1 MSIEKVKMLK
11 TVQAGR
17 ECWEKG
23 TILPIGG
30 ESLHPIILQEIIQRT
45 GTVEVLSYK
54 EDPIKKGSKLKTPL
68 DNNSLL
74 EAQRKEREL
83 NERLNAE
90 RVKAEEAVLMS
101 KKFAKDF
108 QETKEVLEGM
118 SDGELFYAWE
128 EFVFQDEDFLAAR
141 TKFTEDFYDYFLKG
155 YEYYV
160 YGDWNNA
167 KVEFERANVRITA
180 LILILLQEEV
190 AKDKINVKKNEG
202 PCKGLLE
209 YMQQSMFVAPRDWN
223 GFRPASSGGGH

>member
-108 QETKEVLEGM
+108 QETKEVLEGIKM
-118 SDGELFYAWE
+118 ENQSFASRLQKMEKSLEGLKSAFSSFE
-128 EFVFQDEDFLAAR
+128 EK
-141 TKFTEDFYDYFLKG
+141 TKKSLT
-155 YEYYV
+155 
-160 YGDWNNA
+160 
-167 KVEFERANVRITA
+167 EFEKRVVSDNSAKEDKVNFRKD
-180 LILILLQEEV
+180 EEKETLEKMRERV
-190 AKDKINVKKNEG
+190 SPVKSKKIIIRKRGK
-202 PCKGLLE
+202 
-209 YMQQSMFVAPRDWN
+209 
-223 GFRPASSGGGH
+223 